1 MIIECKKRLDKP
13 WVFISSP
20 SYSFSDMMF
29 HLQYES
35 EYNLYFARKQ
45 QYPLLPQ
52 IYPKLFRNYYA
63 DPTIRRCVSYYEAF
77 KDPQQPSDIYKAI
90 DSVVSYMLYKRSRR
104 RKRGKEFGTFS
115 EFYLPIVVLDGKLFE
130 ASISESNIN
139 VDERQHIQLRTYH
152 REDIYAIDVL
162 TGNDPANPEKARVG

>member
-1 MIIECKKRLDKP
+1 M
-13 WVFISSP
+13 
-20 SYSFSDMMF
+20 
-29 HLQYES
+29 
-35 EYNLYFARKQ
+35 A
-45 QYPLLPQ
+45 
-52 IYPKLFRNYYA
+52 
-63 DPTIRRCVSYYEAF
+63 

-90 DSVVSYMLYKRSRR
+90 DSVVSYMLYKRWRR

-130 ASISESNIN
+130 ASISESNID
-139 VDERQHIQLRTYH
+139 VSERQHIQLRTYH